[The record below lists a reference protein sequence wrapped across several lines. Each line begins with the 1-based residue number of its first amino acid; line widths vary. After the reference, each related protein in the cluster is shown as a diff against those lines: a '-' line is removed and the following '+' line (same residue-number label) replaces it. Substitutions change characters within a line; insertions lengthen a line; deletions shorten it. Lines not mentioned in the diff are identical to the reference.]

1 MEVSGTVPAPGTLL
15 APPREVAAYP
25 AVAKLAARS
34 VTVRYR
40 STSGADG
47 SPTEV
52 SGIVLVPR
60 GDPPPGG
67 WPVVSIGHAT
77 TGTDSRCA
85 PSTHLGLLGMLT
97 TVIPFLA
104 RGYVVTMSDY
114 QGLGTPGPHPYLD
127 STTAGYNVI
136 DAVRAARQVEPAAS
150 DAWVGYGVS
159 QGGQAVWAANER
171 AEQYGTGLRLLGT
184 ISISPATD
192 ISPVVDGMQDG
203 TLTTEQIIVLP
214 SLIAGLAVVHPD
226 LQPTDYVRGP
236 LYERRSVF
244 AACEGE
250 NNGLLA
256 EIADEVVPADYAPVD
271 GAAADR
277 LRNWLT
283 DAGVPRVPASAP
295 MLVGYGELDQLTLP
309 DWTRAAVDRAC
320 EMGET
325 IQLLEAPGQG
335 HGILDLGNA
344 PAEWLGGR
352 FAGTPPPNT
361 CE

>member
-1 MEVSGTVPAPGTLL
+1 M
-15 APPREVAAYP
+15 
-25 AVAKLAARS
+25 AKLAARS

-335 HGILDLGNA
+335 HGILDMGSA

-352 FAGTPPPNT
+352 FAGTPPANT